1 MEALVEEKARKVR
14 GASKEKRVP
23 RSLNC
28 HLEKLIKSIPARN
41 GGKAK
46 VEGNPPLSQCEQC
59 DAFQLDIRREPPLE
73 ISGNIGATGSW

>member
-1 MEALVEEKARKVR
+1 MEAHVEEKAR

-28 HLEKLIKSIPARN
+28 HLEKLIKSIAARN
-41 GGKAK
+41 GGK
-46 VEGNPPLSQCEQC
+46 VEGNPPLSLSQREQC
-59 DAFQLDIRREPPLE
+59 DAFQLDIRGEPPLE